1 MWHYYTKYERNT
13 CRDPLSQPKG
23 EFFEALLEFWN
34 KESRTVTL
42 VPSLLPL
49 MLTFLPFFLI
59 CYVHTTENYTNNRIR
74 EYHRLMFW
82 LHTLWLW
89 PSYVQV
95 FTQTHYYLFQ
105 LATAREGLVVFSALL
120 GNCITIRGNIQWTSE
135 KMELEFL
142 YEPAKVS
149 SSQVI
154 LLRQYRTIYPICSN
168 IWVLGVWIEDWAA
181 TVLFY
186 MNLMYV
192 FCSSIF
198 Q

>member
-74 EYHRLMFW
+74 EYHRLMF
-82 LHTLWLW
+82 
-89 PSYVQV
+89 
-95 FTQTHYYLFQ
+95 
-105 LATAREGLVVFSALL
+105 
-120 GNCITIRGNIQWTSE
+120 
-135 KMELEFL
+135 
-142 YEPAKVS
+142 
-149 SSQVI
+149 
-154 LLRQYRTIYPICSN
+154 
-168 IWVLGVWIEDWAA
+168 
-181 TVLFY
+181 
-186 MNLMYV
+186 
-192 FCSSIF
+192 
-198 Q
+198 